1 MHAERSVVARW
12 VLSGDAQIYAEA
24 FGESENPAV
33 LLICGA
39 STSMDFWDAEF
50 CTRLA
55 GAGRYVI
62 RYDLRDTGC
71 STSYPAGE
79 PGYTGADLVGD
90 SLAVLDGF
98 DVEAAHVV
106 GISMGGAIAQR
117 MALEHPGRVTSL
129 ILMATSPISGTAADG
144 TQLPSMEP
152 RLAEYSSAGGP
163 EADWADRETAIEAI
177 VEGERP
183 FAGTIPFDAERMRR
197 TAARS
202 FDRTVDMAAMQT
214 NHWIAEEGP
223 SIGGQ
228 LDQLRLPALIL
239 HGTDDPLFSL
249 AHGEALAKT
258 IPGARLVPLPGMG
271 HQYPPEPL
279 WDQIVTEIIDHTD
292 HAG

>member
-1 MHAERSVVARW
+1 MHTERSTAVRLVF
-12 VLSGDAQIYAEA
+12 SGDAQICAEA

-62 RYDLRDTGC
+62 RYDLRDTGG

-98 DVEAAHVV
+98 EVETAYVV

-117 MALEHPGRVTSL
+117 VALEHPGRVIGLT
-129 ILMATSPISGTAADG
+129 LMATSPISGTAADG
-144 TQLPSMEP
+144 TELPSMEP
-152 RLAEYSSAGGP
+152 RLAEYFAEGGP
-163 EADWADRETAIEAI
+163 EVDWTDREAAIEAM

-183 FAGTIPFDAERMRR
+183 FAGAIPFDAERMRR
-197 TAARS
+197 TAARA
-202 FDRTVDMAAMQT
+202 FDRTRDMAAMQT
-214 NHWIAEEGP
+214 NHWIADEGP
-223 SIGGQ
+223 STGSQ
-228 LDQLRLPALIL
+228 LDQIRLPALIL

-258 IPGARLVPLPGMG
+258 IPGARLLPLTGMG

-279 WDQIVTEIIDHTD
+279 WDQIVTEIIDH
-292 HAG
+292 AG